1 MILDRLETSIAYAR
15 LGTRFASALA
25 YLRETDLK
33 NIPDGTYEV
42 HGRDVFAIVQTYVP
56 KPHSQGRWEAHRD
69 YADIQH
75 VIAGRELMGVTPMGT
90 VRSEAPYDPAKDLE
104 FFTGDERVG
113 QFFRV
118 EAGSF
123 AIFLPHD
130 IHMPSLAVDDQQAG
144 MVKKVV
150 MKVRLG

>member
-1 MILDRLETSIAYAR
+1 MILDRLETSLAYAQ
-15 LGTRFASALA
+15 LGMRFASALA
-25 YLRETDLK
+25 YLRETDLE
-33 NIPDGTYEV
+33 NLPDGTHEV
-42 HGRDVFAIVQTYVP
+42 QGRDVFAIVQAYPP
-56 KPHSQGRWEAHRD
+56 KPRAQGRWEAHRD

-75 VIAGRELMGVTPMGT
+75 VIAGQELMGVTPMGT
-90 VRSEAPYDPAKDLE
+90 VRSEAAYDPAKDLE
-104 FFTGDERVG
+104 FFIGDEGVG

-144 MVKKVV
+144 TVKKVV
-150 MKVRLG
+150 MKVRLR